1 MRFFFGCAAT
11 LAVAATLCP
20 AQSGTAP
27 SPPLHDVYLV
37 TIDTLRAD
45 HVHCYGDGQI
55 QTPALDLLARDGV
68 RFADAFTPSPITN
81 TSHTSILTGLLPSQH
96 GVTDFGIPLAAKFP
110 TWAQLL
116 KQNGYQTAA
125 FIGAVVLDSRTLAPG
140 LDRGFDYYDNF
151 PADAPATEHWGR
163 VERRGADVVH
173 RAESWMSA
181 HPQAPRFVW
190 AHLYDPHDPYEP
202 PPPYSQIYKDRL
214 YDGEIAYA
222 DSALGNLLA
231 YLKQHDR
238 YRDSII
244 IVVGDHGE
252 GLGEHGEET
261 HGIFLYNS
269 TTHVPLIVK
278 LPENGKAGTAVDADV
293 QTTDILPAVLDLL
306 GIARPSSLSG
316 MSLTPYLAGT
326 NLPKR
331 AIFGETDYP
340 LRFGWAPLRAVRA
353 DGFKLIEAPKPE
365 LYDMASD
372 PHELKN
378 EYEPWNPN
386 VLELRQTLA
395 WSAVKEPAPSTSQG
409 AAGAGTLSEL
419 RALGY
424 LGPGDERTTTNVP
437 ELSSLP
443 DPKDKIEEQNLL
455 HSAMMLVDENRLA
468 EAKPLFE
475 KVVALDPES
484 AAALRQLGEVEFREG
499 DYRKAADSLD
509 RAEKTNPGDA
519 STAFDRGEVLE
530 KLGDLAAARDALLSA
545 IKLAPG
551 RVDVRLLLASVYA
564 KSGDAAA
571 AEDQFQAA
579 HLLEPENLEAA
590 LGLAK
595 SYLAERDYSDAVD
608 LLRPLAEGK
617 GANAKAL
624 RTLADAYLGLGDR
637 ADAQIATKKAKA
649 LEAGK

>member
-1 MRFFFGCAAT
+1 
-11 LAVAATLCP
+11 
-20 AQSGTAP
+20 
-27 SPPLHDVYLV
+27 
-37 TIDTLRAD
+37 
-45 HVHCYGDGQI
+45 
-55 QTPALDLLARDGV
+55 
-68 RFADAFTPSPITN
+68 
-81 TSHTSILTGLLPSQH
+81 
-96 GVTDFGIPLAAKFP
+96 
-110 TWAQLL
+110 
-116 KQNGYQTAA
+116 
-125 FIGAVVLDSRTLAPG
+125 
-140 LDRGFDYYDNF
+140 
-151 PADAPATEHWGR
+151 
-163 VERRGADVVH
+163 
-173 RAESWMSA
+173 
-181 HPQAPRFVW
+181 
-190 AHLYDPHDPYEP
+190 
-202 PPPYSQIYKDRL
+202 
-214 YDGEIAYA
+214 
-222 DSALGNLLA
+222 
-231 YLKQHDR
+231 
-238 YRDSII
+238 
-244 IVVGDHGE
+244 
-252 GLGEHGEET
+252 
-261 HGIFLYNS
+261 
-269 TTHVPLIVK
+269 
-278 LPENGKAGTAVDADV
+278 
-293 QTTDILPAVLDLL
+293 
-306 GIARPSSLSG
+306 

-365 LYDMASD
+365 LYDMAS
-372 PHELKN
+372 
-378 EYEPWNPN
+378 
-386 VLELRQTLA
+386 
-395 WSAVKEPAPSTSQG
+395 EPAPSTSQG